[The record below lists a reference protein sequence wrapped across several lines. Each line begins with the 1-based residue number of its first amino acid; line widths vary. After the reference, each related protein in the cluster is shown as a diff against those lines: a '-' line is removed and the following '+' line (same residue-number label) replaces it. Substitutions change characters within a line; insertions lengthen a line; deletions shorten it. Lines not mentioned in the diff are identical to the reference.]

1 MTSNIIIGGLRI
13 SALTEVAYGRDVTYG
28 IGPSLIW
35 AIAQIGTGT
44 IVACCP
50 HLRPLFEKVL
60 PHRFVRVPTR
70 KSTPQHTPWQKRQAS
85 ITVTTSTF
93 TTARRHLQSLP
104 LFFMMDI
111 WSHGHQR
118 STSASD
124 LCRRKRATQ
133 GVAVGVFP
141 SALAIFLEQRW
152 ACMWLILMFGVWIPC
167 PGSCHYLLHTPK

>member
-85 ITVTTSTF
+85 ITVTTTIDIHDSSPSPPIAAPVFHDGHLEPWAPTF
-93 TTARRHLQSLP
+93 DVSIRPVSEEARHT
-104 LFFMMDI
+104 
-111 WSHGHQR
+111 G
-118 STSASD
+118 
-124 LCRRKRATQ
+124 CC
-133 GVAVGVFP
+133 GG
-141 SALAIFLEQRW
+141 
-152 ACMWLILMFGVWIPC
+152 CIPIC
-167 PGSCHYLLHTPK
+167 SCHLP